1 MFLIVGL
8 GNPEPEYSRTRHN
21 MGFDVI
27 NELSKKYDIEV
38 EKKGFKSLYGSGV
51 IENNKVILC
60 KPQTYMNLSG
70 EALIE
75 IMNFYKINKSNLLI
89 IYDDIDT
96 NLGTIK
102 IRKKGGSGG
111 HNGIKSLISVLGSE
125 EFNRI
130 KIGTG
135 TPNDKNNLIEYV
147 IKKVSIQEYEELQ
160 KGIKKATEATIE
172 YIKNDIDTA
181 MNKFN

>member
-130 KIGTG
+130 RIGTG

>member
-1 MFLIVGL
+1 MYLIVGL

-27 NELSKKYDIEV
+27 NELAKKYDIEV
-38 EKKGFKSLYGSGV
+38 ERKGFKSLYGMGI
-51 IENNKVILC
+51 IENKRIILC

-75 IMNFYKINKSNLLI
+75 IKDFYKISLENI
-89 IYDDIDT
+89 VVIYDDIDT
-96 NLGTIK
+96 KIGEIK

-111 HNGIKSLISVLGSE
+111 HNGVKSIISELGTE
-125 EFNRI
+125 EFSRI
-130 KIGTG
+130 RIGTG
-135 TPNDKNNLIEYV
+135 NPENREGLIEYV
-147 IKKVSIQEYEELQ
+147 LKKLTIEEYEKLQ
-160 KGIKKATEATIE
+160 KGIKKGERAVSELL
-172 YIKNDIDTA
+172 KNGINIA